1 MSKMKVII
9 PAAGVGTRLQP
20 HTHTM
25 PKALVQVAGKP
36 ILGYILNELS
46 VLDVEELIIIVGY
59 MGDKIKNYVDTHY
72 NFKKTTYVEQKKRLG
87 LGHAINLA
95 RDYVEGHPVL
105 ITLDDTIFEMDL
117 ATIVQDNYS
126 YIGAKEVDDPR
137 RFGVIELENGFIK
150 RLIEKPENPPTN
162 LAIVGVYYIQN
173 SSLLFECLQK
183 LIDEDIRTKNEYQLT
198 DGLQMMLE
206 RGEKLK
212 VAPVSGWHDCG
223 KPDTLLA
230 TNRYLLEKNSPNYS
244 VHNSIIIPPVFIAD
258 TAEIENSLIGPF
270 VSIADGSK
278 VNQSIIK
285 DSIIN
290 ENAKVGNALLTQSLI
305 GENVLVSG
313 QYSRLN
319 VGGCSQ
325 IELLYNAPIGS

>member
-1 MSKMKVII
+1 MMEKVGDVSMKAII
-9 PAAGVGTRLQP
+9 PAAGVGTRLRP

-36 ILGYILNELS
+36 ILGYILDELS

-72 NFKKTTYVEQKKRLG
+72 NFKTIYVVQKQRLG

-95 RDYVEGHPVL
+95 RDYVEGQPVL
-105 ITLDDTIFEMDL
+105 ITLDDTIFDMDL
-117 ATIVQDNYS
+117 VTIVQDDYS

-137 RFGVIELENGFIK
+137 RFGIIELENGFIK

-162 LAIVGVYYIQN
+162 TAIVGVYYIQN
-173 SSLLFECLQK
+173 SSLLFDCLQK

-198 DGLQMMLE
+198 DGLQLMLE

-212 VAPVSGWHDCG
+212 VASVSGWHDCG
-223 KPDTLLA
+223 KPETLLA
-230 TNRYLLEKNSPNYS
+230 TNRYLLQKHSTNYS
-244 VHNSIIIPPVFIAD
+244 LPNSIIIPPVFIAD

-270 VSIADGSK
+270 VSIASCSK

-290 ENAKVGNALLTQSLI
+290 ENAKVENVLLTQSLI
-305 GENVLVSG
+305 GENALVTG

-319 VGGCSQ
+319 VGDSSQ
-325 IELLYNAPIGS
+325 IELL

>member
-1 MSKMKVII
+1 MKVII
-9 PAAGVGTRLQP
+9 PAAGVGTRLRP

-36 ILGYILNELS
+36 ILGYILDELS

-72 NFKKTTYVEQKKRLG
+72 NFKTIYVVQKQRLG

-95 RDYVEGHPVL
+95 RDYVEGQPVL

-117 ATIVQDNYS
+117 VTIVQDGYS

-137 RFGVIELENGFIK
+137 RFGIIELENGFIK

-162 LAIVGVYYIQN
+162 TAIVGVYYIQN
-173 SSLLFECLQK
+173 SSLLFECLQN
-183 LIDEDIRTKNEYQLT
+183 LIDGDIRTKNEYQLT

-212 VAPVSGWHDCG
+212 VASVSGWHDCG
-223 KPDTLLA
+223 KPETLLA
-230 TNRYLLEKNSPNYS
+230 TNRYLLQKQSPNYS
-244 VHNSIIIPPVFIAD
+244 LSNSIIIPPVFIAD
-258 TAEIENSLIGPF
+258 TAEIENSLIGPY
-270 VSIADGSK
+270 VSIAGGSK
-278 VNQSIIK
+278 VNQAIIK

-290 ENAKVGNALLTQSLI
+290 ENATVENVLLTQSLI
-305 GENVLVSG
+305 GENALVRG
-313 QYSRLN
+313 QHSRLN
-319 VGGCSQ
+319 VGDSSQ
-325 IELLYNAPIGS
+325 IELL